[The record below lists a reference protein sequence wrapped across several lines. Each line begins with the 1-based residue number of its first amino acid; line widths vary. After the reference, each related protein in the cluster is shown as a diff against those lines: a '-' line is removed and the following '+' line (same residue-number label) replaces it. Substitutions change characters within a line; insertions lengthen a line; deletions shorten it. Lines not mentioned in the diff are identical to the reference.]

1 MTERVN
7 GTLLSALE
15 AWLEGL
21 HPLAIYLI
29 ILVLTGI
36 IYKAAFARKLPLLKN
51 LVVYLALALGCLLLT
66 LFHYMQFPM
75 IPALFFTVILIV
87 VTRVRLYLTK
97 SKQEKM
103 E

>member
-1 MTERVN
+1 ML
-7 GTLLSALE
+7 GALQV
-15 AWLEGL
+15 WLDGL

-36 IYKAAFARKLPLLKN
+36 IYKTAFARKLPPLKS
-51 LVVYLALALGCLLLT
+51 LVVYLVLALGCLLLT
-66 LFHYMQFPM
+66 LFHYMRFPM

-87 VTRVRLYLTK
+87 VTRVRLYLSK
-97 SKQEKM
+97 SKQEKT